1 LTEIPEH
8 LLKRSRERRAALG
21 LEGGETPARAPA
33 EGQVE
38 DTATAESAP
47 VPAAAAA
54 TPAPAP
60 AAAVEEAR
68 AAPPK
73 PEPAYIQAAKA
84 RKRIPYWAMPVLAA
98 LPIWGYVYVRTLEP
112 PPTGESDPLVLGTEL
127 FGADCASCHGA
138 SGQGVS
144 APAFVDGAVVE
155 TWPDWRD
162 HVMWVKLG
170 SDGWPAPTYG
180 ATNKQVGGG
189 GTMPSFGGQLTDQ
202 EIAQIVL
209 HERELAGEDVSPD
222 NPQYTGLFAVANG
235 ETTLAEAPGPDDAPP
250 GLGPISQEAGVD
262 ESELGG

>member
-1 LTEIPEH
+1 MTEIPEH

-21 LEGGETPARAPA
+21 LEGGETPASAPA
-33 EGQVE
+33 EGQAE
-38 DTATAESAP
+38 EAETAASTP

-60 AAAVEEAR
+60 AAEVEEAK

-73 PEPAYIQAAKA
+73 PEPAYIQAARS

-112 PPTGESDPLVLGTEL
+112 PPTGETDPLVLGTEL
-127 FGADCASCHGA
+127 FGANCASCHGA

-170 SDGWPAPTYG
+170 DANWPGNTYG
-180 ATNKQVGGG
+180 AQPKTKTSSSG
-189 GTMPSFGGQLTDQ
+189 MPSFGDTLDDQ

-209 HERELAGEDVSPD
+209 HERELAGEDVSEENPD
-222 NPQYTGLFAVANG
+222 YAGLWAVARG
-235 ETTLAEAPGPDDAPP
+235 ETTLAEAEGPGGAPP